1 MGQITVTK
9 TPLKDVLV
17 IEPKVHGDERG
28 YFMETY
34 SERDLAEYGIN
45 VRFVQDNQSRSTKGV
60 LRGMHYQKQY
70 SQDKIVRAIK
80 GRIFDVAIDLR
91 KDSETYGKWYGIE
104 LSEDNKKQLYIGK
117 GFAHGFLVL
126 SDIAEICYKTS
137 DFYHP
142 EDEAGIAWNDPSVGI
157 EWPEIE
163 GEYRENGSCEGY
175 IMKDGTPLKM
185 NDRDQRWGEIL

>member
-9 TPLKDVLV
+9 TSLKDVLV

-60 LRGMHYQKQY
+60 LRGMHFQKQY

-126 SDIAEICYKTS
+126 SDIAEVCYKTS

-163 GEYRENGSCEGY
+163 GEYRGNGSCEEY